1 MDTTFRERPPERG
14 AGRHASGVERR
25 LRPRRLR
32 PSLGPRPR
40 PGTRADT
47 DGARLG
53 AFGRDR
59 HPRAAGR
66 RRALPAAARA
76 GTVGR
81 PADTASVPE
90 TVRLT
95 TNTWLAQ

>member
-32 PSLGPRPR
+32 PSPAPRPR
-40 PGTRADT
+40 PGTRAET
-47 DGARLG
+47 DRAKPG

-59 HPRAAGR
+59 YPRAAGR
-66 RRALPAAARA
+66 RRALPSAAHVGAA
-76 GTVGR
+76 GR
-81 PADTASVPE
+81 PADTASAPE

-95 TNTWLAQ
+95 HQREVG